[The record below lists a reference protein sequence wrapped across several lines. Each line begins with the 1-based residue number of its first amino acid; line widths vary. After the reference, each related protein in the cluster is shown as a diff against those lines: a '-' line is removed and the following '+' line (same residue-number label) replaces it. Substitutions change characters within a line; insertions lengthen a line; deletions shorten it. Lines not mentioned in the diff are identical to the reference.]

1 MLKQSKRLLLS
12 AALSS
17 VLVTGCSG
25 MSSEG
30 LIESGML
37 GVKALTFSDA
47 EARELANAACAEMD
61 AQAKLAPS
69 NSAYTQRLAKIS
81 QRLGQEA
88 GGVALNY
95 KVYQNPEPNA
105 WAMAN
110 GCIRV
115 YSGLMD
121 LMTDN
126 EIEGVLG
133 HEIGHVVLGHTKKHM
148 QVAYATAAARTAAA
162 SAGNA
167 TVAQLSRSQ
176 LGDIG
181 HKLIDAQFS
190 QAQETAADNY
200 SFELLT
206 QRNID
211 RRGLVSAFEK
221 LAELGGGQSSLFSS
235 HPGASAR
242 AAAMQQRIDQQ
253 K

>member
-1 MLKQSKRLLLS
+1 
-12 AALSS
+12 
-17 VLVTGCSG
+17 
-25 MSSEG
+25 
-30 LIESGML
+30 
-37 GVKALTFSDA
+37 
-47 EARELANAACAEMD
+47 
-61 AQAKLAPS
+61 
-69 NSAYTQRLAKIS
+69 
-81 QRLGQEA
+81 
-88 GGVALNY
+88 
-95 KVYQNPEPNA
+95 
-105 WAMAN
+105 
-110 GCIRV
+110 
-115 YSGLMD
+115 
-121 LMTDN
+121 MTDN
-126 EIEGVLG
+126 EIKGVLG

-221 LAELGGGQSSLFSS
+221 LAELGGGHSSLFRS